1 MATAANIVYSA
12 GARRLHEMPESVDQ
26 VPGMD
31 VVADLLSLVAEHRIG
46 LTGNRAFDE
55 IGEKTVQHRPRMA
68 RSAQTATA
76 ETGRFEAE
84 ITAIFLDEDI
94 GRQFRR
100 AEQAMQTMIDA
111 HRLIDAMCGER
122 MLRSQLPPGL
132 LLDERQDVWC
142 VAIYLLGAGKDENRA
157 RAAEPGRLQLVKR

>member
-46 LTGNRAFDE
+46 LAGNSAFDE
-55 IGEKTVQHRPRMA
+55 ISEKTVQHRPGMA
-68 RSAQTATA
+68 RAGQTAAA
-76 ETGRFEAE
+76 ETGRCEAE
-84 ITAIFLDEDI
+84 IPAIFLDDDI

-100 AEQAMQTMIDA
+100 AEQAMQ
-111 HRLIDAMCGER
+111 
-122 MLRSQLPPGL
+122 
-132 LLDERQDVWC
+132 
-142 VAIYLLGAGKDENRA
+142 AI
-157 RAAEPGRLQLVKR
+157 